1 MEAIVLAG
9 GLGTRLRSVVA
20 DVPKP
25 MAPVAG
31 RPFLDY
37 ILYYLKKQ
45 GVHRVILAVGY
56 KWEVIQSY
64 YSDADKCF
72 GLELVFSI
80 EDEPLGTGGAIFKAA
95 NNVQGNAFFI
105 INGDTAFDV
114 PLHEL
119 VEFYTDN
126 DVEIVLALKEVTNAG
141 RYGSVE
147 CAANGRI
154 VSFIEKGRNHQSSS
168 AINGGIYLI
177 KKAAIKRFGFPAQFS
192 FETDFLKGKL
202 TELDAWGKVF
212 NSPFIDIG
220 IPEDYQRAQSL
231 FRNTIDEA
239 I

>member
-45 GVHRVILAVGY
+45 GIRRVILAVGY
-56 KWEVIQSY
+56 KWEVIKSY
-64 YSDADKCF
+64 YSQADSRF
-72 GLELVFSI
+72 GLELVFSV
-80 EDEPLGTGGAIFKAA
+80 EDEPLGTGGAIFNAVG
-95 NNVQGNAFFI
+95 NVLDDTFFL

-114 PLHEL
+114 PLNEL
-119 VEFYTDN
+119 AEFYADSSA
-126 DVEIVLALKEVTNAG
+126 EIVLALKQVTETE

-147 CAANGRI
+147 CAPNGRI
-154 VSFIEKGRNHQSSS
+154 VSFLDKGHNDKPSS
-168 AINGGIYLI
+168 AINGGIYLM
-177 KKAAIKRFGFPAQFS
+177 KKAVMERFNFPARFS
-192 FETDFLKGKL
+192 FETDFLQSKL
-202 TELDAWGKVF
+202 SELNAFGKVF
-212 NSPFIDIG
+212 DAPFIDIG
-220 IPEDYQRAQSL
+220 IPVDYHRAQNL
-231 FRNTIDEA
+231 FKNAIDEA